1 METTSV
7 RGASGEAVTT
17 PDPSWRSLYRAG
29 GVSAALYVV
38 LILIPLVLLTTTPQP
53 PLSGGAA
60 TLQYIASHKP
70 VYLIELV
77 SFVGLS
83 LPAMAV
89 FLALYVALR
98 QLNKSYAAL
107 GTIVAI
113 ASEVIALAYNSSPPS
128 LNTGLL
134 YLSDHYMA
142 ATTAAQRA
150 AQATAAEG
158 LIAVSNAV
166 NAAGILTAL
175 GILILSLVM
184 LKGVF
189 PKGVAYLGI
198 VTGALGI
205 ASEALRDMIGPGYF
219 VYGLL
224 LPIWFLAVGWKLYR
238 LGSSGLPSRV
248 E

>member
-1 METTSV
+1 
-7 RGASGEAVTT
+7 
-17 PDPSWRSLYRAG
+17 
-29 GVSAALYVV
+29 
-38 LILIPLVLLTTTPQP
+38 
-53 PLSGGAA
+53 
-60 TLQYIASHKP
+60 
-70 VYLIELV
+70 
-77 SFVGLS
+77 
-83 LPAMAV
+83 
-89 FLALYVALR
+89 
-98 QLNKSYAAL
+98 
-107 GTIVAI
+107 
-113 ASEVIALAYNSSPPS
+113 
-128 LNTGLL
+128 
-134 YLSDHYMA
+134 MA

-150 AQATAAEG
+150 AEATAAEG

-205 ASEALRDMIGPGYF
+205 ASEALRDTIGPGYF